1 MRVLEGYG
9 PNRRKVVISLCDY
22 SGNWP
27 RPWHQAGHTVLLYDL
42 KYGDDVTK
50 LTRAAVGFDIW
61 NTIHPLGDGSGIEVR
76 CVLAAPLCTTF
87 TSSGAKHWKTHEE
100 NGTTAECVALADA
113 CLNIV
118 EILKPRIWALENPR
132 GRIEKLVPR
141 LAGRKRIEFHPFHYA
156 YLADDPVAEAYTKRT
171 GLWGEF
177 NWRKLQALADH
188 NAKPVMYERGGKR
201 GSWMWAKLGGKSE
214 RTKELRSRTPTGFAR
229 AFYSASASG

>member
-1 MRVLEGYG
+1 
-9 PNRRKVVISLCDY
+9 
-22 SGNWP
+22 
-27 RPWHQAGHTVLLYDL
+27 
-42 KYGDDVTK
+42 
-50 LTRAAVGFDIW
+50 
-61 NTIHPLGDGSGIEVR
+61 
-76 CVLAAPLCTTF
+76 
-87 TSSGAKHWKTHEE
+87 
-100 NGTTAECVALADA
+100 
-113 CLNIV
+113 
-118 EILKPRIWALENPR
+118 
-132 GRIEKLVPR
+132 LV
-141 LAGRKRIEFHPFHYA
+141 GRKRIEFHPFHYA